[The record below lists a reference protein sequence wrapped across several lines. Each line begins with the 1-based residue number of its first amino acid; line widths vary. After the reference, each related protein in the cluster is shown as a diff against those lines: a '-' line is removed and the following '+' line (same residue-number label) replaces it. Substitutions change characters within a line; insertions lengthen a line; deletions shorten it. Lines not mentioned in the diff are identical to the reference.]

1 MVRQRGRPLVSQ
13 RRDQAA
19 REVPYEEPDAGRGPR
34 RPSGQPRED
43 RPRPA
48 EPGPVTSMEA
58 GRKTPLDHRAR
69 WPQTLA
75 ALRHVEGIGKTHLQ
89 THHTAPGGW
98 CSRDGTWSAGRLIDA
113 DRVRCPRQLHVREA
127 TPDGGL
133 EDCMRVPE
141 RPVSTRAHLALGMVH
156 VAPALIRPRRTPWP
170 ACRVRDLQAGF
181 RGRTDVGETCTVL
194 PERPAARVRAAV
206 GSHMAALGRVH
217 HAVHP
222 ASMARVLYLESV
234 LYLHTKR
241 GAHLLQ
247 PSSEARSSRGRPVH
261 GYATSTCVLRDLWS
275 VRPPVVRT

>member
-19 REVPYEEPDAGRGPR
+19 REVPYEGPDAGRGPR

-222 ASMARVLYLESV
+222 ASMARVL
-234 LYLHTKR
+234 LHMNR
-241 GAHLLQ
+241 ISCD
-247 PSSEARSSRGRPVH
+247 PM
-261 GYATSTCVLRDLWS
+261 D
-275 VRPPVVRT
+275 